1 MPLAKTSLTFPL
13 QVGAGQTLT
22 VYQVGSAKTAYVK
35 SILLYN
41 LSSVG
46 TQNVQIHMVKNIG
59 GSVGVAS
66 TGSRVARVGLSTDD
80 TFFFEPA
87 YPLTLNATGDSIQIF
102 NEGITATS
110 VNVIILGDREI

>member
-41 LSSVG
+41 LSSTG
-46 TQNVQIHMVKNIG
+46 SQNVQIHMVKNSG

-66 TGSRVARVGLSTDD
+66 TGSRIARIGIATDD

-102 NEGITATS
+102 NEGITANS
-110 VNVIILGDREI
+110 INVTILGDREL